1 MRKILIIASLALVV
15 IVSVFLYN
23 SGNLPGSISHSNI
36 EIPVTYPEYLFPVYE
51 GGYINSAIK
60 GEENSVT
67 VSFLS
72 KDSKEEITAY
82 YKELLT
88 NAYQISK
95 KDDGQE
101 YMSMGMKDDY
111 IYSISVGSTG
121 GEEYNKEKYD
131 TLTTI
136 GVMPVQDELKKDMDE
151 MSEKEKEIMLI
162 WFKAIN
168 EMNK

>member
-1 MRKILIIASLALVV
+1 MRKILIILSLVLLS
-15 IVSVFLYN
+15 IVLVFLYN
-23 SGNLPGSISHSNI
+23 SGNLPGSSSRSNI

-67 VSFLS
+67 ISFLS
-72 KDSKEEITAY
+72 KDSKEKIANY
-82 YKELLT
+82 YKEFLT
-88 NAYQISK
+88 NAYQIST

-111 IYSISVGSTG
+111 IYSISVITTR
-121 GEEYNKEKYD
+121 EEYNKEKYN

-168 EMNK
+168 EMDK